1 MENAAFFFAALSFGP
16 IYAILAQMERV
27 PSVDE
32 ARSICL
38 RSTFRRAELR
48 SVSLDTKNN
57 VKKYLVFC
65 AMRQPILATEVP
77 LAP

>member
-1 MENAAFFFAALSFGP
+1 
-16 IYAILAQMERV
+16 MERV

-57 VKKYLVFC
+57 VKKYSVFC

>member
-1 MENAAFFFAALSFGP
+1 VENTAFFFAALSFGP